1 MTPAEDAPR
10 TAPSHEAAATPVAL
24 AEENA
29 RLRAE
34 NVALKETIT
43 VLLAR
48 VAELERRLG
57 LNSSN
62 SGKPPSS
69 DGLHKPKREPRTR
82 SLRERSGKP
91 SGGQK
96 GHKGETLRQ
105 VATPN
110 VTIDHYPETCR
121 TCGLA
126 LTATMATRCSA
137 RQVFDLPEPQPLI
150 VTEHRAYR
158 CRCGRCGGET
168 RAPFPEGV
176 TAPVQYGPRLLAVV
190 VYLLHYQLLP
200 EDRLA
205 EAMTDLFGVRLVAA
219 TIARMSRTCAGR
231 AQGFA
236 DAVGA
241 RVKAAAVKHLDETGF
256 RIGGRTQW
264 LHIACTVW
272 LVFYRIS
279 PRRGSLPDGVTGI
292 VVHDHWKPYYTLE
305 GVRHALCH
313 AHHLRELQAL
323 VEIEKEDWAHRMQR
337 LLRRACHATH
347 LARDRD
353 APLKPALVDLIRRR
367 YDATVAEGLAFH
379 EAQPPLAP
387 AAAPGGK
394 RRRGRPPR
402 RTGHNLLLRLETR
415 KDDVLRFLTDPAVPF
430 TNNEAERDGR
440 MMKVRQKISGGF
452 RSEQGARDFAVIRS
466 LIATAKKQGWNIIRA
481 LTQDLN
487 TLARCLRTA

>member
-10 TAPSHEAAATPVAL
+10 TAPSHEAATPTAL

-29 RLRAE
+29 RLRAG
-34 NVALKETIT
+34 NAALEETIA

-91 SGGQK
+91 PGGQK

-105 VATPN
+105 VDAPSHT
-110 VTIDHYPETCR
+110 VEHYPEACPA
-121 TCGLA
+121 CGSA
-126 LTATMATRCSA
+126 LSGAMSTGYGA
-137 RQVFDLPEPQPLI
+137 RQVFDLPEPLPLA
-150 VTEHRAYR
+150 VTEHRAHT
-158 CRCGRCGGET
+158 CRCGHCGRLT
-168 RAPFPEGV
+168 RADFPDGV
-176 TAPVQYGPRLLAVV
+176 TAPVQYGPRIAAVV

-205 EAMTDLFGVRLVAA
+205 EAMADLFGVRLVAA

-236 DAVGA
+236 DTVGA
-241 RVKAAAVKHLDETGF
+241 LVKAAAVKHLDETGF

-272 LVFYRIS
+272 LTFYRIS
-279 PRRGSLPDGVTGI
+279 PKRGSLLSDVMGI
-292 VVHDHWKPYYTLE
+292 VVHDHWKPYYTME
-305 GVRHALCH
+305 GVLHALCN

-323 VEIEKEDWAHRMQR
+323 VDIEKEEWARRMQR

-347 LARDRD
+347 LARGV
-353 APLKPALVDLIRRR
+353 PLDPRLVDQFRRR
-367 YDATVAEGLAFH
+367 YDIIVTEGLAFH
-379 EAQPPLAP
+379 QDQPPLATP
-387 AAAPGGK
+387 PTNGGRK
-394 RRRGRPPR
+394 RRGRPPR
-402 RTGHNLLLRLETR
+402 RTGHNLLLRLSTR
-415 KDDVLRFLTDPAVPF
+415 KDDVLRFLDDPAVPF
-430 TNNEAERDGR
+430 TNNQAERDGR

-452 RSEQGARDFAVIRS
+452 RSQEGARDFAVIRS
-466 LIATAKKQGWNIIRA
+466 LISTARKQGWNVIHA
-481 LTQDLN
+481 LTQDPQ
-487 TLARCLRTA
+487 TLIGALRVA